1 MTFGGSEWARIGA
14 DKPPPPEARR
24 PSREAMGLASD
35 GARDGGGGGGGGGG
49 DEARGGGG
57 GGDGGGDDGG
67 DGGGDDGG
75 GDDGGGDDGGG
86 GDGGD
91 GAARLRLQPR
101 VSDDTAAAVPPA
113 DPAAAVTVSSVAGTP
128 ALASGVAAAAGVA
141 ATSANG
147 DKPVAPP
154 PPWKGA
160 PATAALFADFLSY
173 RSPRVDGQ
181 SRDASEH
188 EATAAAIAY
197 PAVETGGPVAAQV
210 IHSPPC
216 RANAPPMPHPCPRPA
231 RCKAPTSTPMQRSPP
246 SPCNELVICTCVRKC
261 VSCYQAIYSS
271 ADFEDKL
278 DLLRARLP
286 GRSSQELRQL
296 LHQADG
302 DLDLAQVQ
310 ISQT

>member
-24 PSREAMGLASD
+24 PSREAMGLAS
-35 GARDGGGGGGGGGG
+35 GEARDGGGGG
-49 DEARGGGG
+49 GGGG

-67 DGGGDDGG
+67 DGG

-113 DPAAAVTVSSVAGTP
+113 DPAAAVTASSVAGTP

-181 SRDASEH
+181 SRDASVH

-296 LHQADG
+296 LHHADG
-302 DLDLAQVQ
+302 ELHTVLAQVQ

>member
-1 MTFGGSEWARIGA
+1 VPARSQRVLASKSSGASCDAAFDDRTFFGFVLDMTFGGSAWARIGA

-24 PSREAMGLASD
+24 PSREAMGLAGD
-35 GARDGGGGGGGGGG
+35 EPRDGNGG
-49 DEARGGGG
+49 DGGGG

-67 DGGGDDGG
+67 GGGGGGDGGGDDGG
-75 GDDGGGDDGGG
+75 GGGGGDGGGDDGGG

-91 GAARLRLQPR
+91 GAARLRLPPR
-101 VSDDTAAAVPPA
+101 ASDDTAAAAPPA
-113 DPAAAVTVSSVAGTP
+113 DPAAAVTASSVAGTP

-154 PPWKGA
+154 PPWEGA

-181 SRDASEH
+181 SRDASEQ

-210 IHSPPC
+210 IHSPPG

-231 RCKAPTSTPMQRSPP
+231 RGITPISTPMQRSPTVT
-246 SPCNELVICTCVRKC
+246 L
-261 VSCYQAIYSS
+261 
-271 ADFEDKL
+271 
-278 DLLRARLP
+278 
-286 GRSSQELRQL
+286 
-296 LHQADG
+296 
-302 DLDLAQVQ
+302 
-310 ISQT
+310 